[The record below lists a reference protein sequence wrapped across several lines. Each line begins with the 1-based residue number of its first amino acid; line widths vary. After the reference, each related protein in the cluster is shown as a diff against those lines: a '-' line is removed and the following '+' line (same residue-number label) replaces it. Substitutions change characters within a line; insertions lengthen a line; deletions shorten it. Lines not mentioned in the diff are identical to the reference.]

1 MDFNKIFIDVGEEV
15 LTSETEKIRTQIIEG
30 FQQIPLIT
38 TQGAY
43 VIPKEDL
50 FVPEGNKLHGASK
63 IDETYVEI
71 HQLFSEL
78 PQNKIF
84 YSIVN
89 RNTAHQMSYFLAQY
103 AFEKFGKQ
111 GNEKIVINIDQ
122 HVDYAAE
129 VSEPVKFSCWGR
141 NILSGKFLE
150 TLSNKATYNVIGIP
164 VVKMEEGEP
173 VKKEINVLIK
183 TINLSVFPTA
193 ISSSDN
199 NENNKK
205 KKKESKEENKL
216 QITDINLAKK
226 TIELIFEQKIKEG
239 ISSTNKSDIYIS
251 FDTDAMKKSNTLYE
265 SGILEV
271 AQVLEMIQKIF
282 NIIKTYGDRLVGIDV
297 TGLPIRDGIKNTYDC
312 DTYDGAFENT
322 KKIIN
327 DIEHELIS
335 FNL

>member
-1 MDFNKIFIDVGEEV
+1 MDFNKVFIDVGEEV
-15 LTSETEKIRTQIIEG
+15 LTGKTEKIRTQIIEG

-50 FVPEGNKLHGASK
+50 FVPEAGKLHGASK

-71 HQLFSEL
+71 HRLFSEL

-122 HVDYAAE
+122 HEDFGAK
-129 VSEPVKFSCWGR
+129 VSDPVKFSCWGR
-141 NILSGKFLE
+141 NILSGKFLQ

-205 KKKESKEENKL
+205 KKEESKEENKL

-251 FDTDAMKKSNTLYE
+251 FDTDAMKRSNTCYK
-265 SGILEV
+265 SGILE
-271 AQVLEMIQKIF
+271 ASQVLEMIQKIF
-282 NIIKTYGDRLVGIDV
+282 DIIKTYGDRLVGIDV
-297 TGLPIRDGIKNTYDC
+297 TGLPIRNGNKDTYDC

-322 KKIIN
+322 KGIIN
-327 DIEHELIS
+327 DINKKLID
-335 FNL
+335 L